1 MYSVRRKLLIMKK
14 NRIAKILTT
23 IGAAT
28 MLTATMTVPAI
39 AATPGPG
46 DYPYQQTIG
55 CGEEENKIT
64 DEAYEKGMEPD
75 FSKLN
80 EQFTVDIIKKSSKEG
95 SGNMVQTLNMA
106 LFPESAYSEKQNV
119 PVKIVPGDIEKREIR
134 ICNELDEAVKVQA
147 ALTGIN
153 AVTPNND
160 FLTDF
165 KFAGVPLAKINEN
178 KLDLIKEAEIAP
190 HKSIIIPVDL
200 EFVKEAKSGN
210 AIKDGELSEAAVRL
224 TVTAWNDSVP
234 KKEIPNN
241 TGKSVVAPKENKGS
255 NLVKTGAIIGT
266 VGLLGVLFT
275 GIGLAVKK
283 SRKTK

>member
-1 MYSVRRKLLIMKK
+1 MGGV
-14 NRIAKILTT
+14 TT
-23 IGAAT
+23 
-28 MLTATMTVPAI
+28 PAI
-39 AATPGPG
+39 AATPNPG
-46 DYPYQQTIG
+46 DYPYKNAIG
-55 CGEEENKIT
+55 CGEEEDKIIA
-64 DEAYEKGMEPD
+64 EAAKKGEEPD
-75 FSKLN
+75 FDKN
-80 EQFTVDIIKKSSKEG
+80 DDKQFPVKIYNKSTKDDID
-95 SGNMVQTLNMA
+95 NMVQTLNMA
-106 LFPESAYSEKQNV
+106 LFPESAYSEKGKV
-119 PVKIVPGDIEKREIR
+119 PVKIVPGDTEKREIR

-224 TVTAWNDSVP
+224 SVTAWNDNVP

-241 TGKSVVAPKENKGS
+241 TGKSVVAPKENTGS
-255 NLVKTGAIIGT
+255 NLVKTGVIVGGIVIAGFVVAII
-266 VGLLGVLFT
+266 V
-275 GIGLAVKK
+275 
-283 SRKTK
+283 RKRKGSKVPEQGQDD